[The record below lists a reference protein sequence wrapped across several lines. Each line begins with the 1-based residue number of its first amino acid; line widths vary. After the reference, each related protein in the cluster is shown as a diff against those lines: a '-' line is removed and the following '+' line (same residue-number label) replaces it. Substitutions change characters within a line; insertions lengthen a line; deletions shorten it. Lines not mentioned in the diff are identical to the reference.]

1 MKPASPLTPNP
12 PGLSHRELELFEA
25 VCDGTELAI
34 AWFDAA
40 LHLPWC
46 GCRFA
51 EWFPHGLPPT
61 PGTEGTGWEAA
72 VRATLDDG
80 TVRQTCLRH
89 DCAAGGPRW
98 YQMTFR
104 RWNGGALAV
113 VADVTL
119 QRHME
124 ADILRSE
131 RLQGLGG
138 VAAGV
143 AHDFNNYLTGILGI
157 AGLLKETL
165 PADGEEGRMVSRLE
179 GAARSASGLAG
190 QILAY
195 TRDDPEEVGN
205 ADLCACVDAVAA
217 LLHHTLDPRIEVRA
231 DLRDEKVGVP
241 LPPGRVQQVVMN
253 LCCNAR
259 DAMPAGGTLE
269 LSVRAHGT
277 RATLR
282 VRDTGMGMTEE
293 VKRRVFDPFFTTKG
307 PGCGTGLG
315 LAMCR
320 EIVLGV
326 GGEMRVES
334 TPGEG
339 TLFEIHLP
347 REATLEPEPEPVAA
361 EGEVASASGESA
373 GGTILV
379 VDDEPLV
386 RMVAERFL
394 SRGGYTVVTA
404 DGGDAALEI
413 LRRRGAEIDLVLLD
427 LTMPGKRGPQ
437 VVAALRAFLP
447 ELPVLI
453 TSGYSEESVTHA
465 AWAQAVQGFLAKP
478 FDRKALMAAVA
489 AALVADR

>member
-1 MKPASPLTPNP
+1 MKPLSPTSNP
-12 PGLSHRELELFEA
+12 PCLSPRDLELFEA

-40 LHLPWC
+40 LQLPWC
-46 GCRFA
+46 SCRFA
-51 EWFPHGLPPT
+51 EWFPRGLPPT
-61 PGTEGTGWEAA
+61 PESEATGWEVA

-80 TVRQTCLRH
+80 AVRQSCLRH
-89 DCAAGGPRW
+89 DCAAGGSRW
-98 YQMTFR
+98 YRMTCR
-104 RWNGGALAV
+104 RWNGGVLAV
-113 VADVTL
+113 FADVTL

-124 ADILRSE
+124 DDILRSE

-165 PADGEEGRMVSRLE
+165 PDDGEEVRMVSRLE
-179 GAARSASGLAG
+179 GAARAASGLAG

-195 TRDDPEEVGN
+195 TRDDPEGVGD
-205 ADLCACVDAVAA
+205 ADLCGCVESIAA
-217 LLHHTLDPRIEVRA
+217 LLRHTLDPRIEVRT
-231 DLRDEKVGVP
+231 DLRDQAVGVP

-269 LSVRAHGT
+269 LTVRVHGS

-282 VRDTGMGMTEE
+282 VRDTGMGMTDE
-293 VKRRVFDPFFTTKG
+293 VKQRIFDPFFTTKG
-307 PGCGTGLG
+307 VGRGTGLG

-320 EIVLGV
+320 EIVLAA

-347 REATLEPEPEPVAA
+347 LEGRA
-361 EGEVASASGESA
+361 EVEVARGGGPVEAAAGEA
-373 GGTILV
+373 GGGTILV

-394 SRGGYTVVTA
+394 NRGGYTVVTA
-404 DGGDAALEI
+404 DSGDAALEL
-413 LRRRGAEIDLVLLD
+413 LRRRGDEIDLVLLD

-437 VVAALRAFLP
+437 VVAALRRFLP
-447 ELPVLI
+447 ELPVVI
-453 TSGYSEESVTHA
+453 TSGYSEQSVTNA

-489 AALVADR
+489 GALVADR

>member
-1 MKPASPLTPNP
+1 MKPVSPLTPNP

-34 AWFDAA
+34 AWFDAE

-61 PGTEGTGWEAA
+61 PETEAAGWEAA
-72 VRATLDDG
+72 VRGTLDDG
-80 TVRQTCLRH
+80 VVRQTCLRH
-89 DCAAGGPRW
+89 DCAVGGVRW
-98 YQMTFR
+98 YQVTCR
-104 RWNGGALAV
+104 RWNGGVLAV
-113 VADVTL
+113 VDDATL
-119 QRHME
+119 KRHME
-124 ADILRSE
+124 DDILRSE
-131 RLQGLGG
+131 RLEGLGG

-157 AGLLKETL
+157 AGLLKESL
-165 PADGEEGRMVSRLE
+165 PADGEEGRLVSRLE
-179 GAARSASGLAG
+179 GAARTASGLAK
-190 QILAY
+190 QILDY

-205 ADLCACVDAVAA
+205 ADLCGCVDAVAA
-217 LLHHTLDPRIEVRA
+217 LLRHTVDPRVEVRT
-231 DLRDEKVGVP
+231 DLRDEEVGVP

-269 LSVRAHGT
+269 LAVRGHGG

-282 VRDTGMGMTEE
+282 VRDTGMGMTDE

-307 PGCGTGLG
+307 PGRGTGLG

-320 EIVLGV
+320 EIILGA

-347 REATLEPEPEPVAA
+347 LEAKPEPVAVV
-361 EGEVASASGESA
+361 GEVAPGGGEPI

-394 SRGGYTVVTA
+394 SRSGYTVVTA

-413 LRRRGAEIDLVLLD
+413 LRRRGVEIDLVLLD

-447 ELPVLI
+447 ELPVVI
-453 TSGYSEESVTHA
+453 TSGYSEQSVTNA

-478 FDRKALMAAVA
+478 FDRKTLMAAVA
-489 AALVADR
+489 GALVTHR

>member
-1 MKPASPLTPNP
+1 MKPVTPLSPNP

-61 PGTEGTGWEAA
+61 PETEATGWEAA

-80 TVRQTCLRH
+80 SVRQSCLRH
-89 DCAAGGPRW
+89 DSAAGGLRW
-98 YQMTFR
+98 YQITCR
-104 RWNGGALAV
+104 RWNGGVLAV

-157 AGLLKETL
+157 AALLKETL

-179 GAARSASGLAG
+179 DAARTASGLAS

-217 LLHHTLDPRIEVRA
+217 LLHHTLDPRIEVRT
-231 DLRDEKVGVP
+231 DLRDEKVDVS

-269 LSVRAHGT
+269 LSVRAHGA

-347 REATLEPEPEPVAA
+347 LEVMPEPAAVAPEATPG
-361 EGEVASASGESA
+361 GETA

-394 SRGGYTVVTA
+394 RRGGYTVVTA

-413 LRRRGAEIDLVLLD
+413 LHRRGAEIDLVLLD

-453 TSGYSEESVTHA
+453 TSGYSEQSVTGT

-489 AALVADR
+489 GALVADR

>member
-1 MKPASPLTPNP
+1 MKPASPTTPNP
-12 PGLSHRELELFEA
+12 PGLSQRELELFEA

-40 LHLPWC
+40 LQLPWC

-61 PGTEGTGWEAA
+61 PEREATGWEVA
-72 VRATLDDG
+72 VRATLDDS
-80 TVRQTCLRH
+80 TVRQTSLRH
-89 DCAAGGPRW
+89 DCGVGGPRW
-98 YQMTFR
+98 YQMTCR
-104 RWNGGALAV
+104 KWNGGVLVV

-119 QRHME
+119 QRHIQD
-124 ADILRSE
+124 DILRSE

-157 AGLLKETL
+157 AGILKETL

-179 GAARSASGLAG
+179 GAARAAAGLAG
-190 QILAY
+190 QILTY
-195 TRDDPEEVGN
+195 SRDDPEEVGN
-205 ADLCACVDAVAA
+205 ADLCACVEAIAA
-217 LLHHTLDPRIEVRA
+217 LLRHTLDPRIEVRT
-231 DLRDEKVGVP
+231 DLRGEGVRVA
-241 LPPGRVQQVVMN
+241 LAPGRVQQVVMN

-269 LSVRAHGT
+269 LAVRAHGS

-282 VRDTGMGMTEE
+282 VRDTGMGMSDE
-293 VKRRVFDPFFTTKG
+293 VKQRIFDPFFTTKG
-307 PGCGTGLG
+307 IGRGTGLG

-347 REATLEPEPEPVAA
+347 LEATPEVVAA
-361 EGEVASASGESA
+361 VSDLVPAGGESA

-413 LRRRGAEIDLVLLD
+413 LHRRGAEIDLVLLD

-437 VVAALRAFLP
+437 VVATLRGFLP
-447 ELPVLI
+447 ELPVVI
-453 TSGYSEESVTHA
+453 TSGYSEQSVTNA

-489 AALVADR
+489 GALVADR

>member
-1 MKPASPLTPNP
+1 MKPISPLPPNP
-12 PGLSHRELELFEA
+12 AGLSHRELELFEA

-34 AWFDAA
+34 AWFDAS

-46 GCRFA
+46 ACRFA
-51 EWFPHGLPPT
+51 EWFPSGLPPT
-61 PGTEGTGWEAA
+61 PAPGDTGWEAA
-72 VRATLDDG
+72 IRATLEDG
-80 TVRQTCLRH
+80 AVRRTRLHH
-89 DCAAGGPRW
+89 DCAAGGARW

-104 RWNGGALAV
+104 RWNDGVLAI
-113 VADVTL
+113 VADATL

-124 ADILRSE
+124 DDLLHNE

-165 PADGEEGRMVSRLE
+165 PAGGEEGRMVSSLE
-179 GAARSASGLAG
+179 GAARTASSLAR
-190 QILAY
+190 QILDY
-195 TRDDPEEVGN
+195 TRDDPEEGGN

-217 LLHHTLDPRIEVRA
+217 LLRHTLDPRIEVRTE
-231 DLRDEKVGVP
+231 LRGEVVAVP

-269 LSVRAHGT
+269 LAVRVHGN

-282 VRDTGMGMTEE
+282 VRDTGMGMTKE
-293 VKRRVFDPFFTTKG
+293 VRRRVFDPFFTTKG
-307 PGCGTGLG
+307 PGRGTGLG

-320 EIVLGV
+320 EIVLGA

-339 TLFEIHLP
+339 TLFEVHLP
-347 REATLEPEPEPVAA
+347 REAQPEPAVVAA
-361 EGEVASASGESA
+361 EAVAGEGA
-373 GGTILV
+373 GGTLLV

-394 SRGGYTVVTA
+394 TRSGYTVVTA

-413 LRRRGAEIDLVLLD
+413 LRERGSEIDLVLLD

-447 ELPVLI
+447 ELPVVI
-453 TSGYSEESVTHA
+453 TSGYSEQSVTNT

-478 FDRKALMAAVA
+478 FDRKALLAAVTG
-489 AALVADR
+489 ALVADR

>member
-1 MKPASPLTPNP
+1 MRPSTM
-12 PGLSHRELELFEA
+12 
-25 VCDGTELAI
+25 
-34 AWFDAA
+34 A
-40 LHLPWC
+40 LC
-46 GCRFA
+46 AG
-51 EWFPHGLPPT
+51 
-61 PGTEGTGWEAA
+61 
-72 VRATLDDG
+72 
-80 TVRQTCLRH
+80 H
-89 DCAAGGPRW
+89 DCAMGGPRW
-98 YQMTFR
+98 YRMTFR
-104 RWNGGALAV
+104 RWNGGVLAV
-113 VADVTL
+113 VVDVTL

-124 ADILRSE
+124 AGILRNE

-165 PADGEEGRMVSRLE
+165 PANGEEGRMVSHLE
-179 GAARSASGLAG
+179 GAARSASGLAS

-195 TRDDPEEVGN
+195 SRDDPEEVGN
-205 ADLCACVDAVAA
+205 ADLCTCVDAVAA
-217 LLHHTLDPRIEVRA
+217 LLRHTLDPRIEVRTN
-231 DLRDEKVGVP
+231 LKDEKVGVP
-241 LPPGRVQQVVMN
+241 LAPGRVQQVVMN

-269 LSVRAHGT
+269 LSVRVHGG

-282 VRDTGMGMTEE
+282 VRDTGMGMTDE
-293 VKRRVFDPFFTTKG
+293 VKRRIFDPFFTTKG
-307 PGCGTGLG
+307 PGSGTGLG

-320 EIVLGV
+320 EIVLAV
-326 GGEMRVES
+326 GGQMRVES

-347 REATLEPEPEPVAA
+347 LEARPEPEPVAA
-361 EGEVASASGESA
+361 EREAASADGESV

-394 SRGGYTVVTA
+394 SRSGYTVVTA

-413 LRRRGAEIDLVLLD
+413 LHRRGGEIDLVLLD

-437 VVAALRAFLP
+437 VVAALRGFLP
-447 ELPVLI
+447 ELPVVV
-453 TSGYSEESVTHA
+453 TSGYSEQSITHA

-478 FDRKALMAAVA
+478 FDRKALLAAVE
-489 AALVADR
+489 AALVAQG